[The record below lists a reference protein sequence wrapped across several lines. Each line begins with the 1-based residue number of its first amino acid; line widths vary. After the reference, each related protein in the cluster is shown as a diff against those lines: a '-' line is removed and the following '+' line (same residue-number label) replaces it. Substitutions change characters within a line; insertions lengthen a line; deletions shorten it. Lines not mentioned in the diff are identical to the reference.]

1 MKQLADGNLTLRDRT
16 VRPLA
21 DAADVHA
28 RLQAGTLRSKAVLA
42 VP

>member
-1 MKQLADGNLTLRDRT
+1 MSKAVLLTDFGPPT

-28 RLQAGTLRSKAVLA
+28 LLQDGTLRRKAVLA
-42 VP
+42 VS